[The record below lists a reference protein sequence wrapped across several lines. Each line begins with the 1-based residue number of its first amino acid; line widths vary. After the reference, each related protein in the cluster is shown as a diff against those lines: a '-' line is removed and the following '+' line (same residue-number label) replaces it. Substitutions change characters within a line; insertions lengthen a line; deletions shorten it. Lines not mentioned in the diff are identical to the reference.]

1 MKRLALL
8 VIIITL
14 PLIAYYQYQKF
25 RRFNPPSA
33 YDYVASDSIDVY
45 YHSPEAL
52 QLYYENVFEVGAFA
66 RRLWHNQGI
75 DVRYPDQD
83 NLEAMQASQY
93 YQQLLKTTSYLEDR
107 LLRSQ
112 QLKQVGFTN
121 GEIKTMEENEWSP
134 QQFQLM
140 HQQFLLDLERGDEGA
155 AVWRLQGLLRDRG
168 HDIPVDGIFNNI
180 TEQALRDFQQGE
192 GLYPSGQ
199 VDESSL
205 RELLKM

>member
-14 PLIAYYQYQKF
+14 PIITYYQYQKF

-52 QLYYENVFEVGAFA
+52 QHYYENVFEIGAFA
-66 RRLWHNQGI
+66 RRLWHNEGI
-75 DVRYPDQD
+75 DVRYPDQS
-83 NLEAMQASQY
+83 NSEAMQASQY
-93 YQQLLKTTSYLEDR
+93 YQQLLKTTAYLEDR
-107 LLRSQ
+107 LIHSQ
-112 QLKQVGFTN
+112 QLKQVGFGN
-121 GEIKTMEENEWSP
+121 SEIKTMEDNDWSP
-134 QQFQLM
+134 EQFQLM
-140 HQQFLLDLERGDEGA
+140 RQQRLLDLKRGDEGA
-155 AVWRLQGLLRDRG
+155 AVWRLQALLLDHG

-180 TEQALRDFQQGE
+180 TEQALKDFQQNE

-205 RELLKM
+205 RKLLKM

>member
-33 YDYVASDSIDVY
+33 YDYVASDSIDIN
-45 YHSPEAL
+45 YHSPETL
-52 QLYYENVFEVGAFA
+52 QHYYENVFEIGAFA

-75 DVRYPDQD
+75 DVRYPDQ
-83 NLEAMQASQY
+83 NNSEAVQASQY
-93 YQQLLKTTSYLEDR
+93 YQQLLKTTAYLEDR
-107 LLRSQ
+107 LIQSQ
-112 QLKQVGFTN
+112 QLKQDGFTN
-121 GEIKTMEENEWSP
+121 ADISTMEENEWSP

-140 HQQFLLDLERGDEGA
+140 RQQLLLGLKQGDEGG
-155 AVWRLQGLLRDRG
+155 AVWRLQELLRDHG
-168 HDIPVDGIFNNI
+168 HDIPVDGIFNRI
-180 TEQALRDFQQGE
+180 TEQALKDFQQTE
-192 GLYPSGQ
+192 RLYPSGQ

-205 RELLKM
+205 RKLLKL

>member
-25 RRFNPPSA
+25 RRFNPPST
-33 YDYVASDSIDVY
+33 YDYVANDSIDVY
-45 YHSPEAL
+45 YHSPETL
-52 QLYYENVFEVGAFA
+52 QHYYENVFEIGAFA
-66 RRLWHNQGI
+66 RRVWHNQGI

-93 YQQLLKTTSYLEDR
+93 YQQLLKTTTYLEDR
-107 LLRSQ
+107 LIRSQ
-112 QLKQVGFTN
+112 QLKQVGFDN
-121 GEIKTMEENEWSP
+121 SEIKTMEDNAWSP
-134 QQFQLM
+134 EQFRLMRQQL
-140 HQQFLLDLERGDEGA
+140 LLDLKRGDEGA
-155 AVWRLQGLLRDRG
+155 AVWKLQSLLRNHG

-180 TEQALRDFQQGE
+180 TEQALKDFQQDG

-199 VDESSL
+199 VDENSL
-205 RELLKM
+205 RKLLEM